1 MIRSRNPKIDIP
13 ALEARIAQELERDP
27 QLAGDE
33 RLSRL
38 AAAVHVR
45 TVENALALAEQR
57 SVPRTEWPAE
67 MQTFPFRGNTGLQ
80 RLALRIVSL
89 VFRDQHGVNAQLI
102 RSQREMLGLLHSL
115 VDRVENLESRLEAER
130 SAARAERIA
139 RRRDAE

>member
-1 MIRSRNPKIDIP
+1 MIRSRNPKIDAG
-13 ALEARIAQELERDP
+13 ALEARIAQELARDP

-45 TVENALALAEQR
+45 TIENALTLAEER

-67 MQTFPFRGNTGLQ
+67 VQTFPFRGNSSLQ
-80 RLALRIVSL
+80 RFALHIISL

-102 RSQREMLGLLHSL
+102 RAQREMLGLLHSL
-115 VDRVENLESRLEAER
+115 LDRVEILESRLETER
-130 SAARAERIA
+130 SVARAERIA
-139 RRRDAE
+139 RRHDND